1 LKEFLAE
8 EAKAEEA
15 KPAGPAPA
23 AVQAANTEVPM
34 EQITYDEFRKV
45 DLRVALVLEAEKVQG
60 ATKLLKLK
68 VDLGPEQRQLV
79 AGVAE
84 TYKPEELVGKKVIIV
99 ANLKPAVIRGVESQG
114 MILAAVAD
122 DKAVIP
128 FFEREIAPGAVVK

>member
-1 LKEFLAE
+1 
-8 EAKAEEA
+8 
-15 KPAGPAPA
+15 
-23 AVQAANTEVPM
+23 M

-128 FFEREIAPGAVVK
+128 FFEREIAPGSIVK

>member
-1 LKEFLAE
+1 
-8 EAKAEEA
+8 
-15 KPAGPAPA
+15 
-23 AVQAANTEVPM
+23 M

-60 ATKLLKLK
+60 TTKLLKLK

-84 TYKPEELVGKKVIIV
+84 TYTPEDLVGKKVIIV

-114 MILAAVAD
+114 MILAAVAAD
-122 DKAVIP
+122 NKAVIS
-128 FFEREIAPGAVVK
+128 FFEREIAPGSIVK